1 MDISWVLKMM
11 EYEGF
16 CSEYEEEY
24 HNLNKNG

>member
-1 MDISWVLKMM
+1 MNISWVLKMI